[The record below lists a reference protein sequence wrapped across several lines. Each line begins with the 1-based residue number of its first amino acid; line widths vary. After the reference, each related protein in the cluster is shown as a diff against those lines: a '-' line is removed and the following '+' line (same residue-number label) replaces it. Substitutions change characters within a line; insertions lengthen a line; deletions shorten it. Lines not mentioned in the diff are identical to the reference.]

1 MIRKSWVVLFLLFS
15 FLIFSEKA
23 IAADETPCM
32 PPKIIRLIP
41 NSGKAGDTIHIKGRR
56 FGLNTWKVTF
66 NGVPA
71 EVLTWRMETIYL
83 KAPDKA
89 KSGPVIVNNGC
100 DKSNEIPFTYEGL
113 PQEK

>member
-1 MIRKSWVVLFLLFS
+1 MIRKSGVGLFLLFS

-23 IAADETPCM
+23 IAADEIPCM

-41 NSGKAGDTIHIKGRR
+41 NSGKAGDIIHIKGRR
-56 FGLNTWKVTF
+56 FGLNTGKVTF

-89 KSGPVIVNNGC
+89 KSGPVIVYNGC

-113 PQEK
+113 PPEK